1 MSLTASS
8 AAATAPEGAS
18 PASPAGPAVEVRDL
32 RKTFGEV
39 HALAGV
45 SFEVGSG
52 ELFGLLG
59 PNGAG
64 KTTTIR
70 ILTGLSRC
78 DSGSVKVAGIDC
90 SRNPRAA
97 MGFIGVVPDESNLYP
112 ELTGFDNLVF
122 CASLYGIGRA
132 ERRKRALHLLDRFGL
147 GEAGGRKFAGY
158 SRGMKRKLT
167 IAAGLI
173 HTPQILFLDE
183 PTTGIDVTSAREIR
197 QLLAELHGEGTT
209 ILLTTHYIEEAER
222 LCSRIAFMVSGRI
235 AKVDTVKN
243 LLEPL
248 QGLHATD
255 ISFTGGTGN
264 VLAAVSR
271 ALPELAFTETG
282 TSSFRASASTPFGIG
297 ALVRVIESEGG
308 EVLEARRVRSS
319 LEEVFVRETS
329 IRPEAMKRE
338 KERQAKP
345 S

>member
-1 MSLTASS
+1 MSLKPSV
-8 AAATAPEGAS
+8 
-18 PASPAGPAVEVRDL
+18 VEVRDV
-32 RKTFGEV
+32 RKAFGQIR
-39 HALAGV
+39 ALSGV
-45 SFEVGSG
+45 SFEVESG

-70 ILTGLSRC
+70 VLTGLSRC
-78 DSGSVKVAGIDC
+78 DSGTVKVAGVDC

-97 MGFIGVVPDESNLYP
+97 LDLIGVVPDESNLYP

-122 CASLYGIGRA
+122 CASLYGMGRV
-132 ERRKRALHLLDRFGL
+132 ERRRRALHLLDRFGL
-147 GEAGGRKFAGY
+147 AEAGGRKFAGY

-173 HTPQILFLDE
+173 HSPQILFLDE

-197 QLLAELHGEGTT
+197 QLLAELHGAGTT

-222 LCSRIAFMVSGRI
+222 LCDRIAFMISGRI
-235 AKVDTVKN
+235 AKVDTVRN
-243 LLEPL
+243 LLESL
-248 QGLHATD
+248 HGLHAID
-255 ISFTGGTGN
+255 ISFSGGTGD
-264 VLAAVSR
+264 VPAAVTR
-271 ALPELAFTETG
+271 ALPELAFKKTG
-282 TSSFRASASTPFGIG
+282 PSSLRASASAPFGIG
-297 ALVRVIESEGG
+297 ALVRAIEAEGG
-308 EVLEARRVRSS
+308 EVLEARTVRPS

-329 IRPEAMKRE
+329 IGPEAMKRE

>member
-1 MSLTASS
+1 MSLTPSSS
-8 AAATAPEGAS
+8 APHAADEQS
-18 PASPAGPAVEVRDL
+18 PASQAGLAAEVRDL
-32 RKTFGEV
+32 WKTFGEV

-78 DSGSVKVAGIDC
+78 DSGSVRVAGIDC
-90 SRNPRAA
+90 TGNPRAA
-97 MGFIGVVPDESNLYP
+97 LRHIGVVPDESNLYP
-112 ELTGFDNLVF
+112 ELTGFENLCF
-122 CASLYGIGRA
+122 CASLYGIGRK
-132 ERRKRALHLLDRFGL
+132 ERRERAHSLLERFGL
-147 GEAGGRKFAGY
+147 AEAARRRFAGY
-158 SRGMKRKLT
+158 SKGMKRKLT

-173 HTPQILFLDE
+173 HRPEILFLDE

-197 QLLAELHGEGTT
+197 QLLSELHSAGTT

-222 LCSRIAFMVSGRI
+222 LCDRIAFMVSGRI
-235 AKVDTVKN
+235 AKVDTVRN

-248 QGLHATD
+248 QGLHAMD
-255 ISFTGGTGN
+255 ISFSGDAGT
-264 VLAAVSR
+264 VLAAVTR
-271 ALPELAFTETG
+271 ALPEMAFTRTG
-282 TSSFRASASTPFGIG
+282 PSSLRASASAPFGIG
-297 ALVRVIESEGG
+297 ALLRAIEAEGG
-308 EVLEARRVRSS
+308 EVLEARRIRPS

-329 IRPEAMKRE
+329 IGPEAMKRE

>member
-1 MSLTASS
+1 MSLTAPSS
-8 AAATAPEGAS
+8 ASQAAEVKG
-18 PASPAGPAVEVRDL
+18 PASAAVPAVEVRDL

-39 HALAGV
+39 HALSGV

-78 DSGSVKVAGIDC
+78 DSGSVKVAGVDC

-97 MGFIGVVPDESNLYP
+97 LGFIGVVPDESNLYP

-132 ERRKRALHLLDRFGL
+132 EGRKRALHLLDRFGL
-147 GEAGGRKFAGY
+147 GEAGGRRFAGY

-173 HTPQILFLDE
+173 HRPGILFLDE

-197 QLLAELHGEGTT
+197 QLLSQMQGSGTT

-235 AKVDTVKN
+235 ARVDTVRN

-248 QGLHATD
+248 QGLHAMD
-255 ISFTGGTGN
+255 ISFSGGTGN
-264 VLAAVSR
+264 VLASVTR
-271 ALPELAFTETG
+271 ALPELAFTRTG
-282 TSSFRASASTPFGIG
+282 PSSLRASASEPFGIG
-297 ALVRVIESEGG
+297 ALVRAIEAEGG
-308 EVLEARRVRSS
+308 EVLEARRVRPS

-329 IRPEAMKRE
+329 IGPEAMKRE
-338 KERQAKP
+338 KERQAKQ

>member
-1 MSLTASS
+1 
-8 AAATAPEGAS
+8 
-18 PASPAGPAVEVRDL
+18 
-32 RKTFGEV
+32 
-39 HALAGV
+39 
-45 SFEVGSG
+45 
-52 ELFGLLG
+52 
-59 PNGAG
+59 
-64 KTTTIR
+64 
-70 ILTGLSRC
+70 
-78 DSGSVKVAGIDC
+78 
-90 SRNPRAA
+90 

-338 KERQAKP
+338 KERQTKP

>member
-1 MSLTASS
+1 MSLTPAPAASR
-8 AAATAPEGAS
+8 
-18 PASPAGPAVEVRDL
+18 PAVEVRDL
-32 RKTFGEV
+32 RKTFGSV
-39 HALAGV
+39 HALEEV
-45 SFEVGSG
+45 SFEVASG

-90 SRNPRAA
+90 TENPRAA
-97 MGFIGVVPDESNLYP
+97 LRHIGVVPDESNLYP
-112 ELTGFDNLVF
+112 ELTGFENLCF
-122 CASLYGIGRA
+122 CASLYGIGRT
-132 ERRKRALHLLDRFGL
+132 ERRERAHGLLDRFGL
-147 GEAGGRKFAGY
+147 AEAAGRKFAGY

-173 HTPQILFLDE
+173 HRPGILFLDE

-197 QLLAELHGEGTT
+197 QLLSELHAAGTT

-222 LCSRIAFMVSGRI
+222 LCDRIAFMVSGRI
-235 AKVDTVKN
+235 AKVDTVQN
-243 LLEPL
+243 LLEPH
-248 QGLHATD
+248 QGLHAMD
-255 ISFTGGTGN
+255 ISFSGGTGA
-264 VLAAVSR
+264 VLAAVTR
-271 ALPELAFTETG
+271 ALPELVFTETG
-282 TSSFRASASTPFGIG
+282 ASSFRASASTPFGIG
-297 ALVRVIESEGG
+297 ALVRAIEAEGG
-308 EVLEARRVRSS
+308 EVLEARRVRPS

-329 IRPEAMKRE
+329 IGLEAMKRE